1 MVLIFWPWA
10 SPRIL
15 ISYYVVFQTKMIF
28 FAWFRHFFKYF
39 DKFWLFGH
47 IWSFLNVFGCFWTTL
62 DIFGH
67 FRTYLTSF
75 EVFWCARLR
84 SKLKQFG
91 LFWWNLLSYANN
103 EVSIFNIFLSEKNFR
118 GMFYS
123 QIFFSKCLKSALFGW
138 AHSLRVL
145 PFKK

>member
-15 ISYYVVFQTKMIF
+15 ISYYVVFQTKMNF

-47 IWSFLNVFGCFWTTL
+47 IWSFLNVFGHFWTTL
-62 DIFGH
+62 DTFGH

-75 EVFWCARLR
+75 EVFWCARGQIQIDTIWSFFVKFTFLCYLPKKCCKRQVTLR
-84 SKLKQFG
+84 IVGYHFSSQLTATLNLCHIYLKLLG
-91 LFWWNLLSYANN
+91 
-103 EVSIFNIFLSEKNFR
+103 
-118 GMFYS
+118 
-123 QIFFSKCLKSALFGW
+123 
-138 AHSLRVL
+138 HVL
-145 PFKK
+145 